1 MQASYPLVT
10 KYDAL
15 EIFKQTLLSSD
26 VRDQIAKMVLFG
38 SVARGDARQDSDV
51 DVLIFGFGDLR
62 KISKAC
68 AEASLDTGIESGEYI
83 QPLVYSI
90 DEFSS
95 PQSYFLYMA
104 ERDGKEIYSMD
115 EDDLRSR
122 EIKDY
127 LVLAQEYFEVA
138 EDSLANSRYR
148 VAVDTAYNAAES
160 CVRGFLLL
168 KLPELPR
175 SHGGLLTKFG
185 ELYAKDGPL
194 PRKVGSDLNLML
206 ERRSRAR
213 YNAHVLIDK
222 RDAQDAIELAQTL
235 MKTLREQMR
244 SSNLNFVQ

>member
-1 MQASYPLVT
+1 MQVT
-10 KYDAL
+10 QSKYDAL
-15 EIFKQTLLSSD
+15 ERFRQQLLASD
-26 VRDQIAKMVLFG
+26 VKDQIAKMVLFG

-62 KISKAC
+62 KLSKAC

-83 QPLVYSI
+83 QSLVYSI

-122 EIKDY
+122 EVKDY

-138 EDSLANSRYR
+138 ENSLANGRYR

-185 ELYAKDGPL
+185 ELYVKDGPF
-194 PRKVGSDLNLML
+194 PRSIGSDLNLML

-222 RDAQDAIELAQTL
+222 RDAQDAIELAETL
-235 MKTLREQMR
+235 MKILKEQEH
-244 SSNLNFVQ
+244 LI